1 MKILRSDPRSIA
13 SSWACILFSTSGMA
27 VVENWI
33 SPVIHLTK
41 RNLGHSVIE
50 LGIPCIAYFF

>member
-13 SSWACILFSTSGMA
+13 SSWACILFSTS